1 MGIAIEV
8 FLPNDSMAPFIL
20 RSVRAKEF
28 VIGIE
33 GRVQSPVALP
43 LGIERL
49 ARCDSLVDVSGE
61 DEAMWQAIAPSHN
74 FLDDAMKP
82 AELRERG
89 HVNASPNRRILAFKN
104 DEQLNEIG
112 KISHLHYSTRPQRS
126 LRSPSTVRPACRNA
140 LASVFGLRVSLVLG
154 IVTSS
159 PVLPR
164 KRT

>member
-1 MGIAIEV
+1 MRIATEI
-8 FLPNDSMAPFIL
+8 FLPNDAMPPLIL
-20 RSVRAKEF
+20 RSVRVQEF

-33 GRVQSPVALP
+33 GRVQTPVALP

-49 ARCDSLVDVSGE
+49 ARRDSFVDVSRE

-74 FLDDAMKP
+74 SLDDAMKS

-89 HVNASPNRRILAFKN
+89 HVNAPPNRRILAFKN
-104 DEQLNEIG
+104 DEQLHEIG
-112 KISHLHYSTRPQRS
+112 EISHLHYSTRPQRS
-126 LRSPSTVRPACRNA
+126 LRSPSTVRPAWRNA
-140 LASVFGLRVSLVLG
+140 LARVFGLRVSLVLG